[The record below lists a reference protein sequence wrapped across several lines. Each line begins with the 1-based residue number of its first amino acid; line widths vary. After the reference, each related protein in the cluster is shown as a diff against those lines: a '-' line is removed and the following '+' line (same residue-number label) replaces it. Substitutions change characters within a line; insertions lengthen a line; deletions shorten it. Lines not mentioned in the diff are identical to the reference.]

1 MDKFNNSNSTLA
13 LQKFYNQQNNVRLFE
28 LQQRLKTEQI
38 VCQIEMNKL
47 INEEKVINEEQVIIE
62 EQTVEEP
69 GLPTVSSDTM
79 QVINEEKV
87 IIEEQVEEQVINEEK
102 VIIEEQSVEE
112 QNQQE
117 SLSGEPGSPTVF
129 ENTVSLEEIYYR
141 SNENFEID
149 KPITLERTKSTII
162 NQTKIN
168 NLIKLKNGKF

>member
-38 VCQIEMNKL
+38 VCQIEMKKL
-47 INEEKVINEEQVIIE
+47 INEKKIEDKIE
-62 EQTVEEP
+62 EK
-69 GLPTVSSDTM
+69 
-79 QVINEEKV
+79 IEEKV
-87 IIEEQVEEQVINEEK
+87 IIEEPGSPIVSSDTMQ

-112 QNQQE
+112 QIE
-117 SLSGEPGSPTVF
+117 EPLSGEPGSPTVF
-129 ENTVSLEEIYYR
+129 ENTVSLGEIYYR

-149 KPITLERTKSTII
+149 KPTILERTKSTII

-168 NLIKLKNGKF
+168 NLIKLKKW

>member
-13 LQKFYNQQNNVRLFE
+13 LQKFYNQNNNGRLFE

-38 VCQIEMNKL
+38 VYRIEMKKL
-47 INEEKVINEEQVIIE
+47 INEKKIINEEQVINEINGEKVIIE
-62 EQTVEEP
+62 EQVEEP

-79 QVINEEKV
+79 QVI
-87 IIEEQVEEQVINEEK
+87 
-102 VIIEEQSVEE
+102 IEEQSEQE

-117 SLSGEPGSPTVF
+117 PLSGE
-129 ENTVSLEEIYYR
+129 SLGEIYYR

-149 KPITLERTKSTII
+149 KPISLERTKSTII

-168 NLIKLKNGKF
+168 NLIKLKKW